1 MSACLLNSNTV
12 LCKMLMNEM
21 QLRMKNKFQSKISQ
35 SRKENNKC
43 NPHLA
48 SSSSFEISVTDKCM
62 SEIHM
67 DMWHL
72 EDRALLESP
81 ACLSLLVLETINTLS
96 QNNCIKS
103 GLKSGD
109 LVTMTFS
116 GVWVILITTV
126 STVLPGKYETVS
138 FLCCCC
144 CCWYLR
150 SRQTLLFLVLA
161 YWRLWENEG
170 GKEKSTRL
178 YQCKKEMKNLWKMNI
193 EVC

>member
-1 MSACLLNSNTV
+1 
-12 LCKMLMNEM
+12 MLMNEM

-35 SRKENNKC
+35 SREENNKC

-62 SEIHM
+62 SDIHM

-150 SRQTLLFLVLA
+150 SRQTHLFLVLA